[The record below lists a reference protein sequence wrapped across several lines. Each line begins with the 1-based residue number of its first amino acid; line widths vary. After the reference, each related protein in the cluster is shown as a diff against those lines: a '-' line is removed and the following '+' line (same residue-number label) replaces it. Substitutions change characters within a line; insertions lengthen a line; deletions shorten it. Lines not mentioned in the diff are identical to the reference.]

1 MAAWP
6 NTVVAPGSTDCR
18 VSNMIL
24 QLKFKWFI
32 NVYTV
37 PLLSNLTWII
47 WMMEIVYC
55 GYCISFI
62 IFAPCSTQTI
72 PPPQTV
78 CMIFPELLRLE
89 FNILHGVDHF
99 FIYTFKEVNDV
110 ARAALLPYLSSGL
123 ATRIHFTEHPE
134 PLIMRTR
141 QVMNVARQSSVK
153 LICNYMGI
161 VQKVLDLSVVFDD
174 LWYAKMTFGES

>member
-1 MAAWP
+1 
-6 NTVVAPGSTDCR
+6 
-18 VSNMIL
+18 MIL

-32 NVYTV
+32 NVYIVT
-37 PLLSNLTWII
+37 PFFQFDLNYLDDGNSILRLLYQFHHL
-47 WMMEIVYC
+47 
-55 GYCISFI
+55 
-62 IFAPCSTQTI
+62 CSLQYPNNPSTTNCLH
-72 PPPQTV
+72 V
-78 CMIFPELLRLE
+78 FFPELLRLE

-153 LICNYMGI
+153 LICNYILKDQPQI
-161 VQKVLDLSVVFDD
+161 VYTKLFQSLYHS
-174 LWYAKMTFGES
+174 AGHTCI

>member
-1 MAAWP
+1 MF
-6 NTVVAPGSTDCR
+6 
-18 VSNMIL
+18 IL
-24 QLKFKWFI
+24 
-32 NVYTV
+32 Y
-37 PLLSNLTWII
+37 PLLCNLTWII

-62 IFAPCSTQTI
+62 IFAPCSTQTV

-153 LICNYMGI
+153 LICNYILKGQPQI
-161 VQKVLDLSVVFDD
+161 VYIKLFQSLYHS
-174 LWYAKMTFGES
+174 AGHTCI

>member
-1 MAAWP
+1 
-6 NTVVAPGSTDCR
+6 
-18 VSNMIL
+18 
-24 QLKFKWFI
+24 
-32 NVYTV
+32 
-37 PLLSNLTWII
+37 
-47 WMMEIVYC
+47 MMEIVYC

-141 QVMNVARQSSVK
+141 QVMNVARQSLVK
-153 LICNYMGI
+153 LICNYIFKHQPQI
-161 VQKVLDLSVVFDD
+161 VYIKLFRSLYHS
-174 LWYAKMTFGES
+174 AGHTCI